1 MQGLVGTR
9 ESEERMLALA
19 LAMAMAGEGLSLP
32 LLMPL

>member
-9 ESEERMLALA
+9 ESEERMLA